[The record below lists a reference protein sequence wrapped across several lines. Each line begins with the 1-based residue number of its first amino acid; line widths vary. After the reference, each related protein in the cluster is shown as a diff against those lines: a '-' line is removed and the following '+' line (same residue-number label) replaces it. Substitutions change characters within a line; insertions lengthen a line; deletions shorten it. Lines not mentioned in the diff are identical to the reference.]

1 RTGPLL
7 YPEQSATSHA
17 HTCSG
22 CENPASRE
30 RDPQEVIVLAH
41 AAITAMVANV
51 VAVIMPDRIRITKR
65 IAKPFGSWQAR
76 KSIRGTAAQAQVLG
90 STSAAMPRS

>member
-1 RTGPLL
+1 GHLL
-7 YPEQSATSHA
+7 SPEQSDKSQA
-17 HTCSG
+17 HNSSG
-22 CENPASRE
+22 CDNHAYRE
-30 RDPQEVIVLAH
+30 HGPQEVIVLAH

-65 IAKPFGSWQAR
+65 ISKPFGSWQSR